1 MKHTMVWFG
10 HMTHGTFTIG
20 GDETPIV
27 IVNSIDEKAI
37 MNPDDVEEY
46 MESQGYDSYLVL
58 DEFEGDVVFSQT
70 FLKGL
75 TNGQV

>member
-10 HMTHGTFTIG
+10 HMTHGSFTIG
-20 GDETPIV
+20 NDESPMV

-37 MNPDDVEEY
+37 MDPNDVDEI
-46 MESQGYDSYLVL
+46 METQGYDSYLVL
-58 DEFEGDVVFSQT
+58 DEFKGEIVFSQA

-75 TNGQV
+75 AA

>member
-1 MKHTMVWFG
+1 MTHTMVWFG

-20 GDETPIV
+20 EDENPIV

-46 MESQGYDSYLVL
+46 MEGQGYDSYLVL
-58 DEFEGDVVFSQT
+58 NEFEGDIVFSQQ

-75 TNGQV
+75 TNE

>member
-1 MKHTMVWFG
+1 MTHTMVWFG
-10 HMTHGTFTIG
+10 HMTHGTFRIG
-20 GDETPIV
+20 EDENPIV

-46 MESQGYDSYLVL
+46 CISQGYDSWLVL
-58 DEFEGDVVFSQT
+58 DEFDGDVVFSQT

-75 TNGQV
+75 IND

>member
-1 MKHTMVWFG
+1 MTHTMVWFG
-10 HMTHGTFTIG
+10 HMTHGTFTISLN
-20 GDETPIV
+20 ENPIV

-46 MESQGYDSYLVL
+46 CISQGYDSYLVL
-58 DEFEGDVVFSQT
+58 DEFQGDIVFSQT

-75 TNGQV
+75 TND

>member
-1 MKHTMVWFG
+1 
-10 HMTHGTFTIG
+10 
-20 GDETPIV
+20 
-27 IVNSIDEKAI
+27 

-58 DEFEGDVVFSQT
+58 DEFQGDIVFSQQ

-75 TNGQV
+75 TND

>member
-1 MKHTMVWFG
+1 MTHTMCWFG

-20 GDETPIV
+20 GDDNPIV

-37 MNPDDVEEY
+37 MNPDDVDEY
-46 MESQGYDSYLVL
+46 CISQGYDSYLVL
-58 DEFEGDVVFSQT
+58 DEFQGDIVFSQQ

-75 TNGQV
+75 TNE

>member
-1 MKHTMVWFG
+1 MKATMCWFG

-20 GDETPIV
+20 GDENPIV

-46 MESQGYDSYLVL
+46 CISQGYDSWLVL
-58 DEFEGDVVFSQT
+58 DEFEGEVVFSQT

-75 TNGQV
+75 TNE

>member
-10 HMTHGTFTIG
+10 HMTHGSFTIG
-20 GDETPIV
+20 NDENPMV

-37 MNPDDVEEY
+37 MDPNDVDEI
-46 MESQGYDSYLVL
+46 METQGYDSYLVL
-58 DEFEGDVVFSQT
+58 DEFRGEIVFSQA

-75 TNGQV
+75 VA

>member
-10 HMTHGTFTIG
+10 HMTHGSFTIG
-20 GDETPIV
+20 NDENPMV

-37 MNPDDVEEY
+37 MDPNDVEEI
-46 MESQGYDSYLVL
+46 METQGYDSYLVL
-58 DEFEGDVVFSQT
+58 DEFRGEIVFSQA

-75 TNGQV
+75 VA

>member
-1 MKHTMVWFG
+1 MKATMCWFG
-10 HMTHGTFTIG
+10 HMTHGTFRIG
-20 GDETPIV
+20 EDENPIV

-58 DEFEGDVVFSQT
+58 DEFQGDIVFSQT

-75 TNGQV
+75 IND

>member
-1 MKHTMVWFG
+1 
-10 HMTHGTFTIG
+10 MTHGTFRIG
-20 GDETPIV
+20 EDENPIV

-37 MNPDDVEEY
+37 MNPDDVEEF

-58 DEFEGDVVFSQT
+58 DEFQGDVVFSQT

-75 TNGQV
+75 IND

>member
-1 MKHTMVWFG
+1 MKATMCWFG

-20 GDETPIV
+20 GNENPIV

-37 MNPDDVEEY
+37 MNPDDVDEY
-46 MESQGYDSYLVL
+46 CISQGHDSYLVL
-58 DEFEGDVVFSQT
+58 DEFQGDIVFSQT

-75 TNGQV
+75 TE